1 MVIILESSSSKNSAI
16 HKVLDILLLYQHQRT
31 LLSVEDISHLLDI
44 PRSTVYRYVRILC
57 EKDLLEK
64 IGTTDYRLGLAF
76 IELGR
81 NALASN
87 REIRLIALPSM
98 KRIAEAV
105 GESVS
110 LMRLYNRRAVCIESI
125 EGRQALRV
133 TIERGRTQPLHA
145 GASSKILL
153 AYLPE
158 DEWEDLLDLPLERY
172 TGNTITTLG
181 DLRDQIHAIQDTG
194 YCTSDGEIDVGA
206 RAIAVPL
213 FDGRDEVVA
222 ALSIEAPASRMDDD
236 TVLEYLELLRHEA
249 DRIHHEL
256 S

>member
-1 MVIILESSSSKNSAI
+1 MNSDSVKNSAI
-16 HKVLDILLLYQHQRT
+16 HKVLDILLLFQHQRT
-31 LLSVEDISHLLDI
+31 LVSVEDISRLLDI

-64 IGTTDYRLGLAF
+64 TGSAEYRLGLAF

-87 REIRLIALPSM
+87 REMRLIALPSM
-98 KRIAEAV
+98 KRIAEEV

-110 LMRLYNRRAVCIESI
+110 LMRLYSRRAVCIESI

-133 TIERGRTQPLHA
+133 TIERGRTQPMHA

-153 AYLPE
+153 AYIPE
-158 DEWEDLLDLPLERY
+158 EQWNDYLDLPLTRF
-172 TGNTITTLG
+172 TANTITDLD
-181 DLRDQIHAIQDTG
+181 DLRDQIRHVREAG
-194 YCTSDGEIDVGA
+194 YCISEGEIDVGA
-206 RAIAVPL
+206 RAVAVPL
-213 FDGRDEVVA
+213 YDGRDEVVA
-222 ALSIEAPASRMDDD
+222 ALSIEAPASRMDDE
-236 TVLEYLELLRHEA
+236 TVLVYRDLLWREA
-249 DRIHHEL
+249 DRIHREL